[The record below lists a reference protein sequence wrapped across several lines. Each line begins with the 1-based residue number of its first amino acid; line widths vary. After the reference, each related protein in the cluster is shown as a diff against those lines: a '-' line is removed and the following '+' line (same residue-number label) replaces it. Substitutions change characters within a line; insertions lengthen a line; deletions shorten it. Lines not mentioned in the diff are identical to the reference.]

1 MQDLRVCPG
10 WIRILEHR
18 SDLLHHSPDC
28 EKRDQLQ
35 PSEESGGGEP
45 RGSGLQPPSTQ
56 LRTPG
61 PALRGLL
68 LGHWKAC
75 PAPREMG
82 GTQPPAGTRGPQT
95 AVRHRSADA
104 RRGHTTET
112 PFLPVA
118 SAPGALLRVSRGH
131 AACATWGLEAQAGPT
146 QHGQAA
152 GSRGIRWTGRERQ
165 GRPPAPRGAWGFAV
179 TPRPAGW
186 ARPPPHPGPL
196 LPPGRW
202 PVSSPALPLQPGG
215 LVLPALPGGGVR
227 WSWLTAVRRACR
239 GTRVCAVT
247 SPVSPRHSPRTGRL
261 GSGTCHCEATVHH
274 GGGGASSSPRPSEPN
289 PRWFHR
295 TLLLPTVPS
304 PGHPASAPSPQHPA
318 QGTHSQH
325 PASAPSP

>member
-45 RGSGLQPPSTQ
+45 RGGGLQPPSTQ

-104 RRGHTTET
+104 HGATPRRPRSSQWPQPLGHFCACRGDTRPVRRGGSRPRRAPRSTARR
-112 PFLPVA
+112 PAAAA
-118 SAPGALLRVSRGH
+118 SAGR
-131 AACATWGLEAQAGPT
+131 
-146 QHGQAA
+146 
-152 GSRGIRWTGRERQ
+152 GRERRS
-165 GRPPAPRGAWGFAV
+165 RPPACAVPGASQSPPG
-179 TPRPAGW
+179 PPAGRGPRHTQVPS
-186 ARPPPHPGPL
+186 RPPAAGPCARQ
-196 LPPGRW
+196 PCPF
-202 PVSSPALPLQPGG
+202 SPA
-215 LVLPALPGGGVR
+215 A
-227 WSWLTAVRRACR
+227 
-239 GTRVCAVT
+239 
-247 SPVSPRHSPRTGRL
+247 
-261 GSGTCHCEATVHH
+261 
-274 GGGGASSSPRPSEPN
+274 
-289 PRWFHR
+289 WFY
-295 TLLLPTVPS
+295 PPS
-304 PGHPASAPSPQHPA
+304 PGEASGGPGSPQSAGRAEGPESAP
-318 QGTHSQH
+318 
-325 PASAPSP
+325 

>member
-18 SDLLHHSPDC
+18 SDLPPHSPDC

-45 RGSGLQPPSTQ
+45 RGGGLQPPSTQ

-131 AACATWGLEAQAGPT
+131 AACATWGLEAQVGPT

-152 GSRGIRWTGRERQ
+152 GSCGIRWTGAREA
-165 GRPPAPRGAWGFAV
+165 GPASSPARCLGLRSHLQARRLGAA
-179 TPRPAGW
+179 PA
-186 ARPPPHPGPL
+186 HPGPL
-196 LPPGRW
+196 PPPAAGPCPRQ
-202 PVSSPALPLQPGG
+202 PCPLSPA
-215 LVLPALPGGGVR
+215 A
-227 WSWLTAVRRACR
+227 
-239 GTRVCAVT
+239 
-247 SPVSPRHSPRTGRL
+247 
-261 GSGTCHCEATVHH
+261 
-274 GGGGASSSPRPSEPN
+274 
-289 PRWFHR
+289 WFY
-295 TLLLPTVPS
+295 PPS
-304 PGHPASAPSPQHPA
+304 PGEASGGPGSPQ
-318 QGTHSQH
+318 
-325 PASAPSP
+325 SAGRAEGPKSEP